1 MTVQRRQVAVCRA
14 ALGKGPWSLEN
25 RPMRIL
31 TPFLHKQRPRPQAQ
45 TGQSGFTLIEAMVVM
60 AIVAILAAMA
70 GPALQTLI
78 RNNRLSS
85 AMSLLQVSL
94 NQARG
99 EAVRR
104 GTDARVT
111 VAAATTAGEWKNGW
125 TVFVDTAKNANAGVA
140 PTSDS
145 ANYTRLEVAG
155 PLPSANMQYGQTGTD
170 KYFSF
175 NGQGRLVT
183 TTGGAGANR
192 SFWFFEGD
200 SDKYCVVISVTGRVR
215 TEKMASTVTTCGTS

>member
-1 MTVQRRQVAVCRA
+1 
-14 ALGKGPWSLEN
+14 
-25 RPMRIL
+25 MRVL
-31 TPFLHKQRPRPQAQ
+31 NQFLHKQWPCQRLQTSR
-45 TGQSGFTLIEAMVVM
+45 TGQSGFTMIEAMVVM

-70 GPALQTLI
+70 GPALQTMI

-85 AMSLLQVSL
+85 AMSNLQVSL

-104 GTDARVT
+104 GTDTRVS

-125 TVFVDTAKNANAGVA
+125 TVFIDAARDANGGVA
-140 PTSDS
+140 PTADS
-145 ANYTRLEVAG
+145 SSYTRLEVAG
-155 PLPSANMQYGQTGTD
+155 PLPSDNIEYGQTGTD

-215 TEKMASTVTTCGTS
+215 TEKMASTVSTCGTS